1 MSSAARIVID
11 TRPGETRA
19 AVLDGSDN
27 PIAFRIERATSQ
39 SLVGGIYLGRV
50 LKVRAEIGAAFVD
63 IGAGI
68 DGFLNLKGLDKDAC
82 GACIAEGA
90 AILVQL
96 TRDAEPGKGPALA
109 VNIDFVGAALVIT
122 PGKPGLGLSGRIE
135 DEETRARLK
144 SLFSNHDFSDTG
156 LVIRTDAAE
165 TSDVE
170 ILDEFL
176 RLQARW
182 EGLRSV
188 MANTNAP
195 ACLISPPGLP
205 ERLVT
210 QYAGPGLKQILVD
223 DPDLLTRLRVHI
235 ETTLGDTAPRPE
247 ITAGGESAFKMAEI
261 EDAFEDALS
270 AHVPLKNGGSLI
282 ITETP
287 AMTTVDVNTGRG
299 AAGNPERLA
308 VETNLEAAKV
318 LARELILRG
327 IGGLIAVDFLKMRE
341 EQNQKRILGALNA
354 AFKNDPDGP
363 RTGSFSRFGIV
374 DIVRRRSGA
383 SLSEVMMER
392 DMRPSPETAA
402 IRVLDQI
409 RRRGGTG
416 ALLKTSPDVRAHL
429 EGPLAQIRKNL
440 EHRLGFVI
448 RLEEVPNAP
457 RDYAE
462 IEDIS

>member
-11 TRPGETRA
+11 TRPGEIRA
-19 AVLDGSDN
+19 AVLDGSNN

-50 LKVRAEIGAAFVD
+50 LKVRPEIGAAFID
-63 IGAGI
+63 IGVGM
-68 DGFLNLKGLDKDAC
+68 DGFLNLKGIDTDAC
-82 GACIAEGA
+82 GTRIAEGA

-109 VNIDFVGAALVIT
+109 VNIDFVGAALVFT
-122 PGKPGLGLSGRIE
+122 PGKPGLGLSGRIKDE
-135 DEETRARLK
+135 DTRSRLK
-144 SLFSNHDFSDTG
+144 SLFSNHDFSDAG

-165 TSDVE
+165 IEGKDIVE
-170 ILDEFL
+170 EFV
-176 RLQARW
+176 RLQKRW
-182 EGLRSV
+182 EDLRGE
-188 MANTNAP
+188 MRNANVP
-195 ACLISPPGLP
+195 ACLVSAPGLP
-205 ERLVT
+205 ERLVS
-210 QYAGPGLKQILVD
+210 QFAGPGLNEILVD
-223 DPDLLTRLRVHI
+223 DADMLTRVRAHI
-235 ETTLGDTAPRPE
+235 ETTLGDAAPDPE
-247 ITAGGESAFKMAEI
+247 ITVAGESAFKMAEI

-270 AHVPLKNGGSLI
+270 AYVPLNNGGSLI

-318 LARELILRG
+318 LAKELMLRG

-341 EQNQKRILGALNA
+341 EQNQKRVLGALNA
-354 AFKNDPDGP
+354 AFKSDPDGP
-363 RTGSFSRFGIV
+363 RTGNFSRFGIV

-383 SLSEVMMER
+383 SLSEVMIER
-392 DMRPSPETAA
+392 DMRPSPEAAA
-402 IRVLDQI
+402 IRALDQI
-409 RRRGGTG
+409 RRRGGTR
-416 ALLKTSPDVRAHL
+416 AVLKTSSDVRAQI

-440 EHRLGFVI
+440 ERRLGFVI
-448 RLEEVPNAP
+448 RLEEVPTAA